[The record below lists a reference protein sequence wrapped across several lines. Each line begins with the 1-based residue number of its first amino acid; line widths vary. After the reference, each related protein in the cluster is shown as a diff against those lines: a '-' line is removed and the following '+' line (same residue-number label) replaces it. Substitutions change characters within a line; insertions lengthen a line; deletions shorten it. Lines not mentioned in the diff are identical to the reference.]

1 MNTDTNTAELKAVV
15 VREIDVVEML
25 VDQSDW
31 GAVVL
36 RVRVYGNK
44 FSSDPVR
51 PFEIVDVQI
60 EYDNH
65 EDFHQFRR
73 SMTTQHAIR
82 PRVIGVDEFIDDPAL
97 MNKVWA
103 SYLAENI
110 GQHKEALRLENPE
123 AYEAE
128 LNQGFTGGAE

>member
-1 MNTDTNTAELKAVV
+1 MNKDINSTELKHVV
-15 VREIDVVEML
+15 VREIDVVAML

-36 RVRVYGNK
+36 RVRVYENK

-51 PFEIVDVQI
+51 PFEIVDVQM
-60 EYDNH
+60 EYDQH

-73 SMTTQHAIR
+73 SMTTQHAIK
-82 PRVIGVDEFIDDPAL
+82 PRVIGVDEFIDDQPL
-97 MNKVWA
+97 LNKVWV

-110 GQHKEALRLENPE
+110 GQYKETLRIENPE

-128 LNQGFTGGAE
+128 LNQGFDGGAE